1 MSFTIF
7 LFRKVRVYH
16 HPKLGGGF
24 QTFFICTPTSGNDP
38 MFQMGWFNHQ
48 PEKEPIIFVIGEE
61 DFQELHPVRMKKRSM
76 GHGGPKENLTHFF

>member
-1 MSFTIF
+1 
-7 LFRKVRVYH
+7 
-16 HPKLGGGF
+16 
-24 QTFFICTPTSGNDP
+24 